1 MIMKLHV
8 WLFAA
13 LGVLVPSMLS
23 AQQAVVSGPL
33 RGSDRFAV
41 IGTDSAQQQ
50 AIEYSDAYGTR
61 LTIHRITSYVILP
74 LFAAQYYLGDRLL
87 NEDDPPGWVR
97 SAHGAVATGLGVAYG
112 TNTVTGVWNLIESR
126 KDPAGRTRRWIHSVV
141 MVGAGAG
148 MVYTASLAS
157 DDGEREDNT
166 KHRDAA
172 IISMGA
178 SAANALIML
187 LWKD

>member
-1 MIMKLHV
+1 MKPHV
-8 WLFAA
+8 LLFSA
-13 LGVLVPSMLS
+13 LIGLLPSALS
-23 AQQAVVSGPL
+23 AQDAATPGPL
-33 RGSDRFAV
+33 RAPDRFTVVRAD
-41 IGTDSAQQQ
+41 TQQQ
-50 AIEYSDAYGTR
+50 AVEYSDAYGTR
-61 LTIHRITSYVILP
+61 VTIHRITSYVILP

-97 SAHGAVATGLGVAYG
+97 SAHGAVATGLGLAYG

-141 MVGAGAG
+141 MIGAGAG
-148 MVYTASLAS
+148 LVYTASLAS
-157 DDGEREDNT
+157 DEGEREDNT
-166 KHRDAA
+166 EHRNAA

-178 SAANALIML
+178 TAANALIML